1 MGSMSEFLPL
11 EGVRVVEASHMIF
24 GPSCGMFFALL
35 GAEVIKVEPVEG
47 DKTRQLTGMGASFFA
62 TFNRGK
68 KSITLDLD
76 SPDGRKALDKL
87 LESSDILVENFRDAS
102 LDRMGLDPE
111 RLRERFPRLI
121 IVSCKGFLDGP
132 YKDRPALD
140 EVVQMM
146 TGLAY
151 MTGPSG
157 MPLRV
162 GSSANDIMGGL
173 FGAFTAIAAL
183 GEREETGQ
191 GRALRVGLF
200 ENSLLL
206 VAQHMVQ
213 YALLGVDPSPM
224 PERSFSWP
232 VYDIFHTADGNDLF
246 IGAVTDGQWHILC
259 RLLELQELID
269 DPRLSTKMDRIN
281 ARGWTIPLIQESIGT
296 RPSAELAAEFE
307 LHGIPFGPVAKPSDM
322 YSDPQACGG
331 GLPESQLPDGRRV
344 RAPGLPVQVDGKRID
359 AGLPV
364 PVLGKDTAE
373 VLQKLGFG
381 NGFIKRAS
389 GHES

>member
-1 MGSMSEFLPL
+1 MSEFLPL